1 MVCWKSLVLVF
12 TVYGLGTAA
21 AIAGESPDLSKI
33 DRRIKKEPHYTSKKP
48 LYGVYVFGSEAKT
61 RVWAVL
67 DISADDMDQYDVL
80 YFDRDANGDVTDP
93 GERIEGMVEQGS
105 VTFDIGEFKDP
116 CTDEVHTGVTLN
128 RRAGDDGSVFLR
140 MQWQDKEPM
149 MGGYAEQSG
158 PYTRFAATASK
169 APILWFDGSGLFSF
183 QTWGWNR
190 DLAIGSSADMRVFL
204 GHQGLGDN
212 TFCAVSQN
220 FLPNNVP
227 VLATLLYT
235 DSEGQ
240 ERSEATQFH
249 ERC

>member
-12 TVYGLGTAA
+12 TVCALGMAA
-21 AIAGESPDLSKI
+21 AVAGKSPDLTKI

-48 LYGVYVFGSEAKT
+48 LYGLYVFGPEAET
-61 RVWAVL
+61 HVWVVL
-67 DISADDMDQYDVL
+67 DMSTDDLHQYDVL
-80 YFDRDANGDVTDP
+80 YFDRDSDGDLTEP
-93 GERIEGMVEQGS
+93 GERIDGTIQHGS

-116 CTDEVHTGVTLN
+116 LTDEVHTGLTLN

-140 MQWQDKEPM
+140 MQWQGKEPM
-149 MGGYAEQSG
+149 MGGYAEQAG
-158 PYTRFAATASK
+158 PYTRFAASASK
-169 APILWFDGSGLFSF
+169 APILWLDASGLFRF
-183 QTWGWNR
+183 QTWGWKK

-204 GHQGLGDN
+204 GHQGVGDN
-212 TFCAVSQN
+212 TFCAVSQT
-220 FLPNNVP
+220 FLPNDVP